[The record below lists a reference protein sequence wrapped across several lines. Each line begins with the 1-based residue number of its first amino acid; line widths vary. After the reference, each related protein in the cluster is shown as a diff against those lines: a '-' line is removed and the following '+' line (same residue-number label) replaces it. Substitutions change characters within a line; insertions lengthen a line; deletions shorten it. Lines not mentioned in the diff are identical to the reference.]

1 MAEILLRKKLHFAE
15 TTKPA
20 AWSDDKFARRPRQ
33 GDIVEVYP
41 NGHFEIWATGQTG
54 LGWDRVAFALVK
66 LVNVDPSTWTRLRG
80 WTDETHTVPYKNRYG
95 MGTNI
100 WANIPWTKTT
110 RTVGGVEVE
119 EWYYQRNTG
128 GAVVA
133 FTDRMA

>member
-15 TTKPA
+15 TEKPA
-20 AWSDDKFARRPRQ
+20 AWSDAKFAARPRQ
-33 GDIVEVYP
+33 GDIVEVFP
-41 NGHFEIWATGQTG
+41 NGYFEIWATGQTG
-54 LGWDRVAFALVK
+54 RGWDRVAFALVK
-66 LVNVDPSTWTRLRG
+66 LTNVDPSTWASLRG
-80 WTDETHTVPYKNRYG
+80 HETATYTVPPKNRYG

-100 WANIPWTKTT
+100 WNNIPWTKTT

-119 EWYYQRNTG
+119 EWFYQRSTG